1 MKLEIRTLETMG
13 KRWIGYSPVIR
24 SREAGATL
32 VLACTERSSASA
44 VGALRPRWMADVRAA
59 AAWRLGLADN
69 VQRRENRKSKRESRG
84 AARRRLRS
92 YAVSFFPPSVALR
105 GSLPLCWAG
114 KFGPMPSLELKM
126 LGWQTYI
133 LKNFLGSD

>member
-13 KRWIGYSPVIR
+13 KRWISYSPVIR
-24 SREAGATL
+24 SREAGVAL

-84 AARRRLRS
+84 SRLGEDARSGACAATLSPFSLRQL
-92 YAVSFFPPSVALR
+92 PSVALFL
-105 GSLPLCWAG
+105 SAG
-114 KFGPMPSLELKM
+114 LANLAQC
-126 LGWQTYI
+126 LA
-133 LKNFLGSD
+133 